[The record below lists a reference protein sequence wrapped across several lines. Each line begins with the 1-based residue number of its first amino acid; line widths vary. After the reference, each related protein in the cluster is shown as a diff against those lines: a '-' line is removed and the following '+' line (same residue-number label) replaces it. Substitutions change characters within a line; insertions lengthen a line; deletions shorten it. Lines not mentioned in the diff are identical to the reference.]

1 MGMVARVGRKRWTT
15 RMLLT
20 SFVVLLLLGALTMLY
35 PFALMLTGS
44 TKSTVDIRER
54 QLLPSFLVSRDA
66 LWRKHIEGL
75 FNETL
80 VLMRCVYNNSATS
93 FERAPAPKAPNKF
106 LVGEWIRFLGEK
118 QFPPTHYTVGYLE
131 AATTKRVLPRALR
144 DFRSELSSEFNG
156 DINAMNRAMGTEFT
170 DWSDLRLLLPQYL
183 QRTQSRS
190 KAEMNG
196 RLEQFMQRQPIS
208 SRVYFSVEGYY
219 REQYLRPE
227 YGNIATYNAR
237 NGTHYA
243 SFGEMRLPRTAA
255 DCENDAVRASWE
267 TFVRTIVHLLWI
279 RFSPDADEPYRA
291 FVEAKYRTIANLNLG
306 YHTEYHSFAE
316 FRGPREAPPDGLLR
330 SDWNEFLKGWR
341 DPDTGTLHQAPLN
354 ALSIDS
360 VEFQFQDHLRS
371 RYRSVEELNRLAGT
385 TFAAFAHVVMPQED
399 LHAQSFLETTG
410 TLRWEFVRR
419 NYLTVIDYVALH
431 GRAVWN
437 TIVYCGL
444 AILASIIVNP
454 LAAYALSRYRP
465 PGTYKLLLFLML
477 TMAFPPM
484 VTQIPVFLM
493 LRDFGLLNS
502 YAALILPGL
511 ANGYS
516 VFLLKGFFDSLPQE
530 LYESATL
537 DGAGEIRIFWQI
549 TMSLSKPILAVIALN
564 AFTSAYANF
573 MFALLI
579 CQDEKMWTLMVWL
592 YQLQSRASQGV
603 VLASV
608 TLAAIPTLVVYVLCQ
623 RVIMRGIVVPVE
635 K

>member
-15 RMLLT
+15 R
-20 SFVVLLLLGALTMLY
+20 LLLMSFTLLLFLGALTMLY
-35 PFALMLTGS
+35 PFGLMLTGS
-44 TKSTVDIRER
+44 TKSTVDLRER
-54 QLLPSFLVSRDA
+54 QLLPSFLVNRDA

-75 FNETL
+75 FNESL
-80 VLMRCVYNNSATS
+80 VLMRCTYNNSATS
-93 FERAPAPKAPNKF
+93 FERAPAAKVPN
-106 LVGEWIRFLGEK
+106 RFLAQEWTRFLEEK

-131 AATTKRVLPRALR
+131 AATTKRVLPQALR
-144 DFRSELSSEFNG
+144 DFRSELSRQFDGN
-156 DINAMNRAMGTEFT
+156 INAMNRSMGTEFT

-190 KAEMNG
+190 KAPMNA

-208 SRVYFSVEGYY
+208 RRVYYSVEGYY
-219 REQYLRPE
+219 REQFLRPQ
-227 YGNIATYNAR
+227 YGNIKAYNAQH
-237 NGTHYA
+237 NTNHA
-243 SFGEMRLPRTAA
+243 SFNEIHLPRTAGA
-255 DCENDAVRASWE
+255 CDNDAVRSSWE
-267 TFVRTIVHLLWI
+267 TFVRSVIHLLWI
-279 RFSPDADEPYRA
+279 RFSPEADAPYRT
-291 FVEAKYRTIANLNLG
+291 FLEAKYKTIANLNAG
-306 YHTEYHSFAE
+306 YHAQHVSFAQVP
-316 FRGPREAPPDGLLR
+316 GMLEAPADGLPR

-341 DPDTGTLHQAPLN
+341 DPDTKVLYQAPLQ
-354 ALSIDS
+354 ALEINS

-371 RYRSVEELNRLAGT
+371 RFQSTDELNRAAST
-385 TFAAFAHVVMPQED
+385 QFATFADIPMPQED
-399 LHAQSFLETTG
+399 LHALNFEPNMGS
-410 TLRWEFVRR
+410 LRWEFVRR

-437 TIVYCGL
+437 TVVYCAL

-465 PGTYKLLLFLML
+465 PGTYKFLLFLML

-516 VFLLKGFFDSLPQE
+516 IFLLKGFFDSLPQE

-608 TLAAIPTLVVYVLCQ
+608 TLAAIPTMVVYVLCQ